1 MIYCQRKVQRFTNI
15 YENYVL
21 YELDEIE
28 QQAYYSQFNQPE
40 EKEFQQKIPQLIA
53 TKELNHD

>member
-1 MIYCQRKVQRFTNI
+1 MIYCQRKVQKFTNI

-28 QQAYYSQFNQPE
+28 QQAYYNQFNQPE
-40 EKEFQQKIPQLIA
+40 EKEF
-53 TKELNHD
+53 H

>member
-1 MIYCQRKVQRFTNI
+1 MLYCCRKVQRFSNI

-28 QQAYYSQFNQPE
+28 QQAYYSHFNGAE
-40 EKEFQQKIPQLIA
+40 EKEF
-53 TKELNHD
+53 H